1 VAFNNVFSILKY
13 ATLVAL
19 ISKGGDLILCESAWT
34 DNKNDA
40 VNTFN
45 KKYIQWK

>member
-1 VAFNNVFSILKY
+1 VAFNNVFSSLKH
-13 ATLVAL
+13 ATLVAF
-19 ISKGGDLILCESAWT
+19 ISKGGDLILCAPAWM
-34 DNKNDA
+34 DYKNDA